1 MRYTLDG
8 NQCRNFEISSKKEW
22 LLTNGIGGYA
32 MGTVSTANARRY
44 HGLLVAAT
52 EPPATRMVLLANLEV
67 EIRTEANPVA
77 LSTHQYQ
84 DAIHPEGY
92 LALQEFTLDEVAEW
106 TYRAA
111 GTQVVKTLA
120 MHPGKNAVT
129 ITFKNTGKKACQL
142 TLRPLVSH
150 KFYHHNFRANPD
162 YPQIA
167 RTNQS
172 LTQVTHDGV
181 TLNITHPGADAQ
193 PMNGWYYRFDHAR
206 ESERGQD
213 PKEDLYCPCEL
224 NYTLQP
230 GQEVH
235 LCASEGEPLQ
245 PLALAPKAL
254 GSSRSTQKEA
264 LQEAAEKFLVET
276 EHRASILA
284 GYPWFTDWGRDTMIS
299 LPGLCLGTG
308 KVDMAQRIIRDYAS
322 QMKQGL
328 IPNRFVEHGEEPEY
342 NTVDATLWFANAI
355 YETLQAQWD
364 QDLAAECHAAL
375 HQMFEWHQKGTSY
388 NIKVDPKDGLLNA
401 GAEAVQLTW
410 MDAKIGDWV
419 VTPRRGKPIE
429 INALWINA
437 LHVLIHLSE
446 KLGKA
451 ATPYRMAAQLAE
463 DHFEKAYWRESLGY
477 YLDVADPD
485 DASLRPN
492 QVIAM
497 ALPFP
502 SAKGANAKKALA
514 KVAQELLTPVG
525 LRTLAP
531 NSADYKPRF
540 EGPLAERDAAYH
552 QGTVWP
558 WLMGPYI
565 TALIN
570 INQDRKEA
578 KAILKN
584 VGEMLQECGLGGIA
598 EVYDAEEPRRPQG
611 CPYQAWSVAEW
622 LRAWNLVNEKD

>member
-32 MGTVSTANARRY
+32 MGTVSTANTRRY

-52 EPPATRMVLLANLEV
+52 QPPATRMVLLASLEV

-92 LALQEFTLDEVAEW
+92 LALQEFTLDEAAQW

-111 GTQVVKTLA
+111 GTQIVKTVA
-120 MHPGKNAVT
+120 IHPGQNAVT
-129 ITFKNTGKKACQL
+129 ITLKNTGKKACQL

-150 KFYHHNFRANPD
+150 KFYHDTFRANPE
-162 YPQIA
+162 YPQLA

-172 LTQVTHDGV
+172 LTQVSHDGV
-181 TLNITHPGADAQ
+181 TLNIAHPGAHAEAT
-193 PMNGWYYRFDHAR
+193 NGWYYRFDHLR
-206 ESERGQD
+206 ESERGLD

-230 GQEVH
+230 EEEIQ
-235 LCASEGEPLQ
+235 LCASEGKPQEPITQ
-245 PLALAPKAL
+245 PTTQNP
-254 GSSRSTQKEA
+254 SRTTPKEA
-264 LQEAAEKFLVET
+264 LQQAAEKFIVQT
-276 EHRASILA
+276 EKRASILA

-299 LPGLCLGTG
+299 LPGLCLATG
-308 KVDMAQRIIRDYAS
+308 KIDIAKRIIRDYAS

-328 IPNRFVEHGEEPEY
+328 IPNRFTEQNEEPEY

-355 YETLQAQWD
+355 HQTLEADWD
-364 QDLAAECHAAL
+364 PDLAQTAHEAL
-375 HQMFEWHQKGTSY
+375 HQMFTWHQKGTAY
-388 NIKVDPKDGLLNA
+388 GIQVDPKDGLLKA
-401 GAEAVQLTW
+401 GAEGVQLTW

-437 LHVLIHLSE
+437 LHVLIQISE

-451 ATPYRMAAQLAE
+451 ATPYRIAAQLAE
-463 DHFEKAYWRESLGY
+463 ENFEKAFWRESIGH

-502 SAKGANAKKALA
+502 AAKGQNAKKALA

-531 NSADYKPRF
+531 SEPEYKPRF

-565 TALIN
+565 NAILAV
-570 INQDRKEA
+570 NQDRKEA

-584 VGEMLQECGLGGIA
+584 AAEMLQECGLDGIA
-598 EVYDAEEPRRPQG
+598 EVYDAEEPRTPQG

-622 LRAWNLVNEKD
+622 LRAWNLVNDKD